1 MRVAL
6 AVVVVVVVVVAL
18 AASVGPPGHTYRRNA
33 DFAACMGEAWPP
45 VDEESF
51 EVLQRCHDT
60 QQYAIACKNKI
71 ALATTTIKNFGSK
84 STRKWSASE
93 ADSCR
98 DRMASKQEGFDPN
111 TKKFGC
117 PKDKKE
123 LLALLNSLERG

>member
-60 QQYAIACKNKI
+60 HCPDRDLHSVEAMGHYVY
-71 ALATTTIKNFGSK
+71 
-84 STRKWSASE
+84 TRVTDEAASCDE
-93 ADSCR
+93 PIELR
-98 DRMASKQEGFDPN
+98 DIIEG
-111 TKKFGC
+111 
-117 PKDKKE
+117 
-123 LLALLNSLERG
+123 